1 MFNTIQEI
9 ERANE
14 NRGHHFF
21 KPAAKR
27 FFRSR
32 IGETVYG
39 GRYFVTSEQFD
50 YSSPRLYTVRMAN
63 DDGSIETIGE
73 FQAYRTSSQ
82 ARAAIR
88 ATLRE
93 LEPTNG

>member
-1 MFNTIQEI
+1 MFESIREI
-9 ERANE
+9 ERANQD
-14 NRGHHFF
+14 RGHHFF
-21 KPAAKR
+21 EPTAKR

-32 IGETVYG
+32 VGKTVYG

-63 DDGSIETIGE
+63 DDGSIETIGD
-73 FQAYRTSSQ
+73 FQAFRTASQ

-88 ATLRE
+88 ATIRE
-93 LEPTNG
+93 QDNA

>member
-1 MFNTIQEI
+1 MFDTIQEI

-14 NRGHHFF
+14 NHGHHFF
-21 KPAAKR
+21 EPSSKR

-39 GRYFVTSEQFD
+39 GRYFITSEQFD
-50 YSSPRLYTVRMAN
+50 YTSPRLYTVRMAR
-63 DDGSIETIGE
+63 DDGSIETIGD
-73 FQAYRTSSQ
+73 FQAFRTASQ

-88 ATLRE
+88 ATIRE
-93 LEPTNG
+93 QDNA